1 MNSFPPPSLVTSPR
15 GITIGGVLIRCALS
29 IALLGAVPTCALAEV
44 WEFSG
49 GRWTQVQSPS
59 TQPATDPT
67 LDKIDALLNQHK
79 HLEAR
84 KLALAWEKTHKDS
97 PLRDRVLFQIAQAYY
112 QYGDRTRAFFHLDEL
127 MDTYPESAYF
137 YKALDL
143 QYQIADAY
151 LNGYK
156 RRLFGIACVDAY
168 DDAIE
173 MMYRIQQRSP
183 GSPLAEKALLRTADY
198 YFSRAS
204 YDLAGD
210 AYQSY
215 VRSYPRSPEV
225 ARARLR
231 AAYSSIAQFRGLRY
245 DATSLTDARTQL
257 ESIIHD
263 YPKLAADE
271 NLRDMIDRIDVTFAR
286 KNLVEADF
294 YHRTHH
300 PIGAAYL
307 YEYVVRAY
315 PQTPEA
321 DTADAALAKLP
332 RDAVRSVSS
341 FHAPMALPTTGATP

>member
-1 MNSFPPPSLVTSPR
+1 VTSPR
-15 GITIGGVLIRCALS
+15 GITIGGVLTRCALS
-29 IALLGAVPTCALAEV
+29 IALLGALPVCADAAV

-49 GRWTQVQSPS
+49 GRWTQVQAPASR
-59 TQPATDPT
+59 PATDPT
-67 LDKIDALLNQHK
+67 LDKIDALLDQHN

-84 KLALAWEKTHKDS
+84 KLALAWEKTHKTS
-97 PLRDRVLFQIAQAYY
+97 PLRDRVLFQIARAYY
-112 QYGDRTRAFFHLDEL
+112 EYGDRTRAFFHLDEL
-127 MDTYPESAYF
+127 MDTYPESPFF
-137 YKALDL
+137 YRALDL

-156 RRLFGIACVDAY
+156 RRLFGIPCVDAS
-168 DDAIE
+168 DDGIE

-198 YFSRAS
+198 YFSQAT

-210 AYQSY
+210 AYLSY

-225 ARARLR
+225 PRARLR
-231 AAYSSIAQFRGLRY
+231 AAYSSLAQFRGLRY
-245 DATSLTDARTQL
+245 DATALRDARTQL
-257 ESIIHD
+257 ESLIND

-286 KNLVEADF
+286 KNLVHADF
-294 YHRTHH
+294 YDRTHH

-307 YEYVVRAY
+307 YEFVVRTY

-321 DTADAALAKLP
+321 DTAHAELTKLP
-332 RDAVRSVSS
+332 RDAVRAVSS
-341 FHAPMALPTTGATP
+341 FHAPMAPPTTGATP